1 MRKFFLCLLALLAI
15 HGSEVFARSE
25 PMPEFTAEQILSK
38 PDSPAAVKA
47 AIRKAAAKLGWEVR
61 SEQGDTLRL
70 VLEIRGK
77 HELTIDV
84 KAGPQAVDVVYVN
97 SINLNYQDR
106 DGQVLIHPSY
116 GRWVNNLLHT
126 AQGFE
131 GASQ

>member
-1 MRKFFLCLLALLAI
+1 MKKLLLCLLALLAI
-15 HGSEVFARSE
+15 HGTDVFARSE

-38 PDSPAAVKA
+38 PGSPEAVKA
-47 AIRKAAAKLGWEVR
+47 AVKKAAAKLGWEVR

-70 VLEIRGK
+70 VLQIRGK

-84 KAGPQAVDVVYVN
+84 KAGPQAVDVVYVS

-116 GRWVNNLLHT
+116 GRWINNLLHT

-131 GASQ
+131 SAPQ